1 MFVCVCMCLFT
12 HEHRYP
18 QRAGAWDPLELE
30 LTDSS
35 EQRDMDSGD
44 GIEIQR
50 ISKCW
55 DYRIITFLPVTTS
68 NSAFSFLWLLE
79 PHQDAFPRTGCMCGS
94 LLHTSCWLADR
105 KRTSTTQGPGQTPS

>member
-1 MFVCVCMCLFT
+1 MFVCVCMCSFT

-30 LTDSS
+30 LTGSS
-35 EQRDMDSGD
+35 EQPDMDSGV

-55 DYRIITFLPVTTS
+55 DYRITTCLLLTAS
-68 NSAFSFLWLLE
+68 NLAFSFLWL
-79 PHQDAFPRTGCMCGS
+79 F
-94 LLHTSCWLADR
+94 
-105 KRTSTTQGPGQTPS
+105 